1 MEEPV
6 LVDEVAC
13 GMGKSQPDLT
23 RVEPR
28 GGSELL
34 LEFETGERRLFDA
47 APFIDC
53 GGSYGRLAEER
64 YFAQVRIIDGGLALG
79 WPEGQEVYPEALYE
93 FEHACRVAA
102 RVAPASRRLHPVPAG
117 RARRVAP
124 PPAIRRFFWPAV
136 SRGSEVWYP
145 CRHV

>member
-1 MEEPV
+1 MLSGSIRCDREAV
-6 LVDEVAC
+6 VRSW
-13 GMGKSQPDLT
+13 GSRSWST
-23 RVEPR
+23 RLPK

-93 FEHACRVAA
+93 F
-102 RVAPASRRLHPVPAG
+102 STPVG
-117 RARRVAP
+117 
-124 PPAIRRFFWPAV
+124 
-136 SRGSEVWYP
+136 
-145 CRHV
+145 

>member
-1 MEEPV
+1 MGEPV

-13 GMGKSQPDLT
+13 GMGKSQPDFT
-23 RVEPR
+23 KVEPK

-34 LEFETGERRLFDA
+34 LEFEMGERRLFDA

-93 FEHACRVAA
+93 F
-102 RVAPASRRLHPVPAG
+102 STPVG
-117 RARRVAP
+117 
-124 PPAIRRFFWPAV
+124 
-136 SRGSEVWYP
+136 
-145 CRHV
+145 

>member
-64 YFAQVRIIDGGLALG
+64 YFAHGLKARKCTPRPCTSSARLSG
-79 WPEGQEVYPEALYE
+79 SG
-93 FEHACRVAA
+93 ACRTRFSPAA
-102 RVAPASRRLHPVPAG
+102 PG
-117 RARRVAP
+117 ARRTRTARSAP
-124 PPAIRRFFWPAV
+124 SGDPPVFLARRFPWLRGLV
-136 SRGSEVWYP
+136 SLQA
-145 CRHV
+145 CLIT

>member
-1 MEEPV
+1 M
-6 LVDEVAC
+6 VDEVAC

-23 RVEPR
+23 KVEPK

-64 YFAQVRIIDGGLALG
+64 YFAQVRIIDGGLAL
-79 WPEGQEVYPEALYE
+79 
-93 FEHACRVAA
+93 
-102 RVAPASRRLHPVPAG
+102 
-117 RARRVAP
+117 
-124 PPAIRRFFWPAV
+124 
-136 SRGSEVWYP
+136 
-145 CRHV
+145 